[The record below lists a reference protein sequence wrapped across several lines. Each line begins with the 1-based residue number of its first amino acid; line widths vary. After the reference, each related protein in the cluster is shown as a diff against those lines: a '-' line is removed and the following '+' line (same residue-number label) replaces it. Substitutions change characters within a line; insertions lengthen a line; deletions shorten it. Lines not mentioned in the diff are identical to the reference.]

1 MVPKLNKV
9 MSLHGDNSNQVNPY
23 QVTSVKTERAGN
35 KLYVKRIIEET
46 TLQTQD
52 IN

>member
-9 MSLHGDNSNQVNPY
+9 MSLHGDNSNQVNPN
-23 QVTSVKTERAGN
+23 QATSMKRERAVN

-46 TLQTQD
+46 TL
-52 IN
+52 